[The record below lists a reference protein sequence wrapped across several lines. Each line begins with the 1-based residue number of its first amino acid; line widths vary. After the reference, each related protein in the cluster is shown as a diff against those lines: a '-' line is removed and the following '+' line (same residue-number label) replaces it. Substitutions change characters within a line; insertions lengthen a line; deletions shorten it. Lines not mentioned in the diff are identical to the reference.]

1 VDQLRE
7 RFGDWLAA
15 RLLQLR
21 DASGWPAKA
30 TTGAAPP
37 AVSTARRP
45 ILRRH
50 GPDGVEGSLVTT
62 PPSSPRDTSTH
73 SDGAARRWPASG
85 PGAAGG
91 ARDGLIEQTLRTLRR
106 RKWVFLQAVILVPLL
121 VLVFSLAQEDE
132 YQATATLLFRQAPE
146 GLTEQTDTGFVDP
159 AREAATNDQLVTLPV
174 VAERAAESI
183 GGDFTGSDVLDS
195 VSVDSGGEADIAEIS
210 ATSPSPERAA
220 RIANAYGEA
229 YIGFRREADRRQV
242 QSAIDLVT
250 EGLAE
255 LSPSGA
261 AGEDGAE
268 LQGQLERL
276 ELQSDSG
283 EQGAVLR
290 DRLEQLELAQALQT
304 GKAELVQRAEVPS
317 ERASPQPVRNTA
329 IGVVLGALLG
339 FGLAALLERVDRR
352 VRSVDELEDLFGL
365 PILARIPQSR
375 SLERDDEIAESGVV
389 TPTPEGEAFR
399 VLRTNLRYFSIDRPM
414 RSILVASPEVGE
426 GKSTVARNL
435 ARTMAEMGDNV
446 ILVEADL
453 HKGPS
458 LVDGAAG
465 SQGEGLSSVLAGA
478 SVDRALLELEVRSA
492 SSADERTLTVL
503 PSGPV
508 PPNPS
513 ELLESDRMRVLIQ
526 ELQDR
531 FDVVILDSPALS
543 VVSDGLALVPD
554 VSRVVV
560 VGGLGQTTRE
570 GVRSFIKQLSLL
582 GTQPIG
588 VIANFTE
595 VERGG
600 SSYYYR
606 PPAVHAG

>member
-1 VDQLRE
+1 MTTPPPAQ
-7 RFGDWLAA
+7 
-15 RLLQLR
+15 R
-21 DASGWPAKA
+21 DASAQQ
-30 TTGAAPP
+30 
-37 AVSTARRP
+37 
-45 ILRRH
+45 
-50 GPDGVEGSLVTT
+50 
-62 PPSSPRDTSTH
+62 
-73 SDGAARRWPASG
+73 DGAARRWPANA
-85 PGAAGG
+85 PRG
-91 ARDGLIEQTLRTLRR
+91 ARGGGDEGLIEQTLRILRR
-106 RKWVFLQAVILVPLL
+106 RKWVFLQALIVVPLL
-121 VLVFSLAQEDE
+121 VLIFSLAQENQ
-132 YQATATLLFRQAPE
+132 YTATATLLFRQAPE

-159 AREAATNDQLVTLPV
+159 ARESATNDQLVNLPV
-174 VAERAAESI
+174 VAERAAQRI
-183 GGDFTGSDVLDS
+183 GGDVTADDVLAS
-195 VSVDSGGEADIAEIS
+195 ISVDSGGEADIAEIS

-220 RIANAYGEA
+220 EIANAYGEA
-229 YIGFRREADRRQV
+229 YIEFRREADRQQV
-242 QSAIDLVT
+242 QSAIDLVN

-261 AGEDGAE
+261 AGEQGAE
-268 LQGQLERL
+268 LQDELQRL
-276 ELQSDSG
+276 ELQDQSG

-290 DRLEQLELAQALQT
+290 ERLQQLELAQALQT
-304 GKAELVQRAEVPS
+304 GKAELVQRAEVPADPS
-317 ERASPQPVRNTA
+317 SPQPRRNTA
-329 IGVVLGALLG
+329 IGIVLGALLG

-375 SLERDDEIAESGVV
+375 SLERDEDIADTGVV
-389 TPTPEGEAFR
+389 APTPEGEAFR
-399 VLRTNLRYFSIDRPM
+399 VLRTNLRYFDIDRQM
-414 RSILVASPEVGE
+414 RSILVASPEIGE

-458 LVDGAAG
+458 IVDGAAG
-465 SQGEGLSSVLAGA
+465 SQAEGLSSVLAGA
-478 SVDRALLELEVRSA
+478 AVDRALYELDVRSVNTP
-492 SSADERTLTVL
+492 DERTLTVL

-513 ELLESDRMRVLIQ
+513 ELLESDRMRLLIQ
-526 ELQDR
+526 ELQER

-560 VGGLGQTTRE
+560 VSGLGQTTRE
-570 GVRSFIKQLSLL
+570 GVKSFIKQLSLL

-600 SSYYYR
+600 HSYYYR
-606 PPAVHAG
+606 PPAVHTG